1 MCMNLEREQ
10 WPDSAVRARCAYRA
24 DVAERA
30 APDVAH
36 EYELAQASHSTTV
49 TLRC

>member
-1 MCMNLEREQ
+1 MNLEREQ

-30 APDVAH
+30 APDVPH
-36 EYELAQASHSTTV
+36 ERELAQAAARSTTV
-49 TLRC
+49 TRRC